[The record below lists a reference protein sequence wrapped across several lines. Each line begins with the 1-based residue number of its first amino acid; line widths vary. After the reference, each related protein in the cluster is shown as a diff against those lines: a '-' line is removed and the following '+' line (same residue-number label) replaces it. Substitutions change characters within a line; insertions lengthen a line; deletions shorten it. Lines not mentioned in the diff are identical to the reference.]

1 MPLRDFL
8 GLPLR
13 VFQGVNQRL
22 SESPKKNVNSKIN
35 LALAAAGAAGAVA
48 SLIGQIP
55 SALAGPTLTGNST
68 QTYDAGATFSL
79 QTGQSFEAIGNY
91 SGTVNPF
98 AVTETGTGLGNL
110 PVAGILGAGTSTLT
124 AAFDRNGFA
133 NTVNTGS
140 TLATP
145 SLAVQAGIIQLGGS
159 APTACVTTGPCVN
172 GVPTNAL
179 KAGLPLAIV
188 LNQNATS
195 GLPSVDL
202 VGASSDTGIVGASIT
217 SELIGST
224 GATGSITDSL
234 TVINSLSAF

>member
-1 MPLRDFL
+1 M
-8 GLPLR
+8 
-13 VFQGVNQRL
+13 
-22 SESPKKNVNSKIN
+22 NSKIN

-91 SGTVNPF
+91 TGTVNPF
-98 AVTETGTGLGNL
+98 AVTETQTGLNNL

-133 NTVNTGS
+133 STVNTGS

-145 SLAVQAGIIQLGGS
+145 SLAVQAGIIQLGGR
-159 APTACVTTGPCVN
+159 APTACVTTGPCPGGIPGTTV
-172 GVPTNAL
+172 

-188 LNQNATS
+188 LNQGTGTNNGVPTVS
-195 GLPSVDL
+195 L

-217 SELIGST
+217 SELIGAT

>member
-1 MPLRDFL
+1 M
-8 GLPLR
+8 
-13 VFQGVNQRL
+13 
-22 SESPKKNVNSKIN
+22 NSKIN

-55 SALAGPTLTGNST
+55 AALAGPTLTGNST

-79 QTGQSFEAIGNY
+79 QTGQSFEAIGTF

-98 AVTETGTGLGNL
+98 AVTATQTDLDNV

-133 NTVNTGS
+133 NSVNTAS

-159 APTACVTTGPCVN
+159 APTACVTTGPCPGGAPGSTV
-172 GVPTNAL
+172 

-188 LNQNATS
+188 LNQGTS
-195 GLPSVDL
+195 AGTVNNITL
-202 VGASSDTGIVGASIT
+202 VGSNTPDGIVGASIT
-217 SELIGST
+217 SELIGAT
-224 GATGSITDSL
+224 GATGSITESL
-234 TVINSLSAF
+234 TVINSLTAF